1 MLVGERAIA
10 CVFDLSRHRRLAAL
24 ACTTGIELGDTW
36 SKLLV
41 IYRIS
46 SCGIA
51 WVVSLPSSDE
61 IAACPAGLLKH
72 DFTSHPEDNTPI

>member
-51 WVVSLPSSDE
+51 WVVP
-61 IAACPAGLLKH
+61 
-72 DFTSHPEDNTPI
+72 PEFRRDRRVPRWASQA